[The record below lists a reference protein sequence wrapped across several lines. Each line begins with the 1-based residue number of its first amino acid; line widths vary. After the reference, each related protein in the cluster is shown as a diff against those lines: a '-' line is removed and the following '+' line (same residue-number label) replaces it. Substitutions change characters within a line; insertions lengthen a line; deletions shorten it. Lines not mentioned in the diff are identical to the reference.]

1 MSGFLARRDLA
12 VHQSEGEIC
21 LYFYDKDN
29 NYQDDENE
37 NGCDGNGM
45 VGNVTMAGHGKRL
58 LLNVVAVCVCVC
70 AIGIAKLGAGISHG
84 SRHLSSYT

>member
-12 VHQSEGEIC
+12 LHQSEGEIC

-70 AIGIAKLGAGISHG
+70 VCDWNCKTWGRYQSWKQ
-84 SRHLSSYT
+84 TFV